1 MILQDVLISFIDA
14 IALLGRA
21 NQQITNEHKDRLK
34 ASLSEDYRNICG
46 QDHSDYKLLFGDD
59 LAKNI
64 RRVKAPYYLN

>member
-34 ASLSEDYRNICG
+34 ASLSEDDRNICG
-46 QDHSDYKLLFGDD
+46 QDHLDYKLLFGDD

>member
-1 MILQDVLISFIDA
+1 MILQDVVISFIDA

-59 LAKNI
+59 LIKNI